1 MTTLDHTLVPPHSM
15 PSTLRLAPWIYAS
28 TLFLSALLLFAVQPM
43 FTKMVLPR
51 LGGAPTVWSVAIVFF
66 QAALLGGYAYAHL
79 VLRRLPL
86 GIGALVHLG
95 VLAAAASILPIAVA
109 QGFDVPPTEAIA
121 FWLIG
126 LLACSV
132 GLPFAVLA
140 ASAPLLQGWFA
151 SSGHVQA
158 RNPYVL
164 YAASNIGSFV
174 ALIAYPIIIE
184 PFLSL
189 KDQAR
194 LWSGGFAVFAV
205 LIAIAGLVVARRQS
219 LAVAG
224 DAAPRASVSDRLSW
238 AMLAAIPAGLV
249 IAVTSYI
256 TTDLASVPFLWVLPL
271 SFYLLTFVAV
281 FRDRPWLRHET
292 VARLIPFLVAPLSI
306 GILGGQRP
314 FWLVLVAVNL
324 AAFALLSLLCHG
336 ELYHRRPAPAR
347 LTEFYLWTSLGG
359 VLGGV
364 FAALV
369 APQLFVLIYEYP
381 ILIVA
386 GLFVLPGVF
395 ASSPRRIAAD
405 AGPAFIV
412 ALFAM
417 MARFALD
424 IRLPSAAELPFQIV
438 LVALVAIM
446 LVQQQRPIRFLTLVA
461 LGFVLTALWQPGLN
475 RIEAERSFFGVN
487 QVVET
492 TDGGYRLLY
501 HGTTLHG
508 AERVADGS
516 TLTPQPLTYYY
527 FGGPLSESIDLVRA
541 VRGTL
546 GHVAVVGLGTGSL
559 ACHRRGNEHWTF
571 FEIDPAVVRIARDPR
586 LFNFI
591 SACAPD
597 LSIVLG
603 DARLTLAASA
613 QRYDLIILD
622 AFSSD
627 AIPVH
632 LLTREA
638 LGGYLSRLEE
648 GGVLVMHISNRYME
662 LDNVVAALGA
672 AEGLKVFVKEDHRPR
687 MSPFDFKTNA
697 EVAVLARRRADLGEL
712 PFRPTWHEIRPEP
725 GVPTWTDDY
734 SNILEAMLRKLL
746 GG

>member
-1 MTTLDHTLVPPHSM
+1 
-15 PSTLRLAPWIYAS
+15 
-28 TLFLSALLLFAVQPM
+28 
-43 FTKMVLPR
+43 
-51 LGGAPTVWSVAIVFF
+51 
-66 QAALLGGYAYAHL
+66 
-79 VLRRLPL
+79 
-86 GIGALVHLG
+86 
-95 VLAAAASILPIAVA
+95 
-109 QGFDVPPTEAIA
+109 
-121 FWLIG
+121 
-126 LLACSV
+126 
-132 GLPFAVLA
+132 
-140 ASAPLLQGWFA
+140 
-151 SSGHVQA
+151 
-158 RNPYVL
+158 
-164 YAASNIGSFV
+164 
-174 ALIAYPIIIE
+174 
-184 PFLSL
+184 
-189 KDQAR
+189 
-194 LWSGGFAVFAV
+194 
-205 LIAIAGLVVARRQS
+205 
-219 LAVAG
+219 
-224 DAAPRASVSDRLSW
+224 
-238 AMLAAIPAGLV
+238 
-249 IAVTSYI
+249 
-256 TTDLASVPFLWVLPL
+256 VLPL
-271 SFYLLTFVAV
+271 SLYLLTFVAV
-281 FRDRPWLRHET
+281 FRDRPWVRRET

-324 AAFALLSLLCHG
+324 AAFALLALLCHS
-336 ELYHRRPAPAR
+336 ELYHRRPAPVR

-369 APQLFVLIYEYP
+369 APHLFMLIYEYP

-386 GLFVLPGVF
+386 GLLVLPGVF
-395 ASSPRRIAAD
+395 VGAPRRIAAE
-405 AGPAFIV
+405 AGPVLIV
-412 ALFAM
+412 ALFAI
-417 MARFALD
+417 MARFVFS

-438 LVALVAIM
+438 LVALVAVM
-446 LVQQQRPIRFLTLVA
+446 LVQRERPRRFLALVA

-492 TDGGYRLLY
+492 TDGRYRLLY

-508 AERVADGS
+508 AERISDS
-516 TLTPQPLTYYY
+516 TTLTPEPLTYYY
-527 FGGPLSESIDLVRA
+527 FGGPISESVDLVRA
-541 VRGTL
+541 ARGSL
-546 GHVAVVGLGTGSL
+546 SRIAVVGLGTGSL
-559 ACHRRGNEHWTF
+559 ACHKRSNEQWTF

-638 LGGYLSRLEE
+638 LAGYLTRLEE

-662 LDNVVAALGA
+662 LDNVVAALAA
-672 AEGLKVFVKEDHRPR
+672 AEGLKVFIKEDHRPE

-697 EVAVLARRRADLGEL
+697 EVAVLARHRADLGDL
-712 PFRPTWHEIRPEP
+712 PLPSSWHEIRPGP
-725 GVPTWTDDY
+725 NVPTWTDDY
-734 SNILEAMLRKLL
+734 SNVLGAMLRKQL